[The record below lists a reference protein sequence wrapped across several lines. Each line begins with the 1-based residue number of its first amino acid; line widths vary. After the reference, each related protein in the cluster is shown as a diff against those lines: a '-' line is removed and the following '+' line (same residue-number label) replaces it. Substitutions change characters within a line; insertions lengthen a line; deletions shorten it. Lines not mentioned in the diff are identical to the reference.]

1 MKNKKRFYRLIA
13 LLFIVFNLVF
23 VVGRFKLEEWGFN
36 LPVLLAGN
44 LFLCLV
50 TLATFWLH
58 DKAMLAKD
66 TQTYLRNVYLAM
78 FGKLMLCAIAAMIYI
93 FVMKKALNK
102 PSLFFCMFL
111 YLLYTFV
118 EISSLMR
125 LNQERKNAG

>member
-1 MKNKKRFYRLIA
+1 MKNKKRFYRSMA
-13 LLFIVFNLVF
+13 MLFIVFNLIF
-23 VVGRFKLEEWGFN
+23 VIGRFKLEALGFDQT
-36 LPVLLAGN
+36 VLIVGN

-50 TLATFWLH
+50 TLGTFRLH
-58 DKAMLAKD
+58 DKAMQAKD

-78 FGKLMLCAIAAMIYI
+78 FGKLMICAVAAMIYI
-93 FVMKKALNK
+93 FVMRKDLNK